1 MALYMPVVTRIF
13 QLLARVPLSWMQCL
27 GVCLGWVVWCV
38 SSRYRHTFAANVKAS
53 AIPSHLARPAIAATG
68 MVVSELPWVWMR
80 PHTQTLKGLVQF
92 DGAEHFET
100 AMRAGKGVIIMS
112 PHIGSW
118 EIGAQ
123 AIAEKFGPE
132 FGDMVVLFRPAR
144 KAWLENLVAN
154 ARTRPFLNS
163 TPTTLSGVRTL
174 IRTLRAG
181 GYTAILPDQVPP
193 MGQGVWAPFFGRD
206 VYTMTLLAKLAQQ
219 TGAQVIQTWCE
230 RLPIGQGFCLHMRP
244 MDVAEF
250 KDSSVSPEQ
259 AASAVNRAVEDMVR
273 HAPGQYLWAYD
284 RDKQPRAES

>member
-1 MALYMPVVTRIF
+1 
-13 QLLARVPLSWMQCL
+13 MQRL
-27 GVCLGWVVWCV
+27 GAILGWVVWIV
-38 SSRYRHTFAANVKAS
+38 SPRYRHTFVANVKAS
-53 AIPSHLARPAIAATG
+53 GLAAHLARPAIAAAG

-80 PHTQTLKGLVQF
+80 PHIQTLNGLVQF
-92 DGAEHFET
+92 DGAEHFES

-112 PHIGSW
+112 PHMGSW

-144 KAWLENLVAN
+144 KAWLESLVAN

-174 IRTLRAG
+174 MRTLRAG

-230 RLPIGQGFCLHMRP
+230 RLPTGKGFCLHMQP
-244 MDVAEF
+244 MDAVEF
-250 KDSSVSPEQ
+250 KDAMVLPEQ
-259 AASAVNRAVEDMVR
+259 AAITVNRGVEDMVR
-273 HAPGQYLWAYD
+273 NAPGQYLWGYD
-284 RDKQPRAES
+284 RDKQPRTETQA

>member
-1 MALYMPVVTRIF
+1 MPTIARLF
-13 QLLARVPLSWMQCL
+13 QLLALVPLPWMQRL
-27 GVCLGWVVWCV
+27 GALLGWVVWFA
-38 SSRYRHTFAANVKAS
+38 SLLYRRTFIANVKAS
-53 AIPSHLARPAIAATG
+53 GLPFRLARPAIAAAG

-80 PHTQTLKGLVQF
+80 SHTQTLNGLVKF
-92 DGAEHFET
+92 DGAEHFE
-100 AMRAGKGVIIMS
+100 AAIRAGKGVIIMS

-144 KAWLENLVAN
+144 KAWLERLVAN

-174 IRTLRAG
+174 MRTLRAG

-244 MDVAEF
+244 MDVVEF
-250 KDSSVSPEQ
+250 KDATVSAEQ
-259 AASAVNRAVEDMVR
+259 AAYVVNRGVEDMVR
-273 HAPGQYLWAYD
+273 NAPGQYLWAYD
-284 RDKQPRAES
+284 RDKQPRTESAA

>member
-1 MALYMPVVTRIF
+1 
-13 QLLARVPLSWMQCL
+13 MQCL
-27 GVCLGWVVWCV
+27 GICFGWTVWCA
-38 SSRYRHTFAANVKAS
+38 SPRYRRTFVANVKAS
-53 AIPSHLARPAIAATG
+53 GIPLQFARPAIAAAG

-80 PHTQTLKGLVQF
+80 PHAQTLKGLVQF
-92 DGAEHFET
+92 DGAEYFET
-100 AMRAGKGVIIMS
+100 AMREGKGVIIMS

-144 KAWLENLVAN
+144 KAWLESLVAN

-163 TPTTLSGVRTL
+163 TPTNLSGVRTL
-174 IRTLRAG
+174 MRTLRAG

-206 VYTMTLLAKLAQQ
+206 VYTMTLLGKLAQQ

-250 KDSSVSPEQ
+250 KDGPASPEQ

>member
-1 MALYMPVVTRIF
+1 MQRLGAL
-13 QLLARVPLSWMQCL
+13 
-27 GVCLGWVVWCV
+27 LGWVVWFA
-38 SSRYRHTFAANVKAS
+38 SLRYRRTFIANVKAS
-53 AIPSHLARPAIAATG
+53 GLPFRLARPAIAAAG

-80 PHTQTLKGLVQF
+80 SHTQTLNGLVKF
-92 DGAEHFET
+92 DGAEHFEA

-144 KAWLENLVAN
+144 KAWLERLVAN

-174 IRTLRAG
+174 MRTLRAG

-244 MDVAEF
+244 MDVVEF
-250 KDSSVSPEQ
+250 KDATLSPEQ
-259 AASAVNRAVEDMVR
+259 AACVVNRSVEDMVR
-273 HAPGQYLWAYD
+273 NAPGQYLWAYD
-284 RDKQPRAES
+284 RDKQPRTESPA

>member
-1 MALYMPVVTRIF
+1 MPTIARLF
-13 QLLARVPLSWMQCL
+13 QLLARVPLPWMQRL
-27 GVCLGWVVWCV
+27 GTLLGWVVWFA
-38 SSRYRHTFAANVKAS
+38 SLRYRRTFIANVKAS
-53 AIPSHLARPAIAATG
+53 GLPFHLARPAIAAAG

-80 PHTQTLKGLVQF
+80 SHTQTLNGLVKF
-92 DGAEHFET
+92 DGAEHFEA

-144 KAWLENLVAN
+144 KAWLERLVAN

-163 TPTTLSGVRTL
+163 TPTTLRGVRTL
-174 IRTLRAG
+174 MRTLRGG

-244 MDVAEF
+244 MDVVEF
-250 KDSSVSPEQ
+250 KDATLSPEQ
-259 AASAVNRAVEDMVR
+259 AACVVNRSVEDMVR
-273 HAPGQYLWAYD
+273 NAPGQYLWAYD
-284 RDKQPRAES
+284 RDKQPRTESPA